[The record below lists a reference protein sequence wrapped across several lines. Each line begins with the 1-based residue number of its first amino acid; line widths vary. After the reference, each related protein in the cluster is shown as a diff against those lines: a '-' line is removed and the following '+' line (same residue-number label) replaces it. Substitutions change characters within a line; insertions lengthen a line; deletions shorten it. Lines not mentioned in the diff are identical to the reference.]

1 MLCLGSTAHRP
12 LRLTAHKPPNSSCGA
27 GATHS
32 HIGSPHLRLRF
43 VYRRNRFQQIVVPH
57 CAIHYHAP
65 QLLPPPSS
73 PLRHS
78 VLVVCCALLCLT
90 AIMSRAH
97 RGSTTPMDFE
107 WSNKHGP
114 VDQRSPFMTAVDAAQ
129 HARKREYPRLCP
141 SLLPPLTS
149 MARPSLCPRLPQAPR
164 RRLHNTQPSPAARTR
179 RPQLSLRSRL
189 DPPIALIH
197 SRTRPERLD
206 AAHPDHRL
214 RFQLRR

>member
-1 MLCLGSTAHRP
+1 VAPEQRTATSEVRTSGSGLFIAATVSSRSSYPTAPFTPTRP
-12 LRLTAHKPPNSSCGA
+12 I
-27 GATHS
+27 HS
-32 HIGSPHLRLRF
+32 
-43 VYRRNRFQQIVVPH
+43 
-57 CAIHYHAP
+57 
-65 QLLPPPSS
+65 LLL
-73 PLRHS
+73 LRHF

-129 HARKREYPRLCP
+129 HARKREHPRRCP